1 VKQQKERTFLQD
13 LLDFQG
19 SLNGMSK
26 YLDEVRLKGADGVRN
41 TPFPTKKL
49 EDWKFISL
57 RDLYSDDYT
66 LVSDLDLQ
74 ADDFS
79 EHFLPES
86 EGSRLVFVNGSFSE
100 EYSSTENLPDE
111 LVIGNIASLAAEDNE
126 LLEKHLNKYL
136 EANFEDDVFS
146 HFNCAFLKDGAFI
159 YVPEDVTVEAPVHLL
174 YIQTDADEN
183 YFTTSRSVVVADK
196 NSEITLVEDHI
207 GQANNKYFNLP
218 IIELNLEE
226 DAFVKHTKIQR
237 DSREAIH
244 IARTA
249 AFVAKHA
256 NYESYTITRG
266 AKLSR
271 NEPRI
276 SQRDEEVEFTVDGLV
291 LVDGD
296 QVSDTHSVMDHRFS
310 HAESHQLHKCVIN
323 GKAHSVFNGKIFVRR
338 DAQKI
343 DSFQEN
349 RNLLLSRKGL
359 VNTKPQLEIFADD
372 VVCTHGATVGQ
383 LEEDE
388 LFYLKSRGLHEQ
400 QAKELLIYAFA
411 LETIENIT
419 IDSVQ
424 KLLVNEVHNFTER
437 QLDSELT
444 V

>member
-1 VKQQKERTFLQD
+1 MKQQKERTFLQD

-19 SLNGMSK
+19 SLNGKSK

-100 EYSSTENLPDE
+100 EHSSTENLPDE

-183 YFTTSRSVVVADK
+183 YFTTSRSVVVAAK

-291 LVDGD
+291 LIDGD

>member
-1 VKQQKERTFLQD
+1 MKQQKERTFLQD

-159 YVPEDVTVEAPVHLL
+159 YVPEDVTVEAPVHL
-174 YIQTDADEN
+174 
-183 YFTTSRSVVVADK
+183 
-196 NSEITLVEDHI
+196 
-207 GQANNKYFNLP
+207 
-218 IIELNLEE
+218 
-226 DAFVKHTKIQR
+226 
-237 DSREAIH
+237 
-244 IARTA
+244 
-249 AFVAKHA
+249 
-256 NYESYTITRG
+256 
-266 AKLSR
+266 
-271 NEPRI
+271 
-276 SQRDEEVEFTVDGLV
+276 
-291 LVDGD
+291 
-296 QVSDTHSVMDHRFS
+296 
-310 HAESHQLHKCVIN
+310 
-323 GKAHSVFNGKIFVRR
+323 
-338 DAQKI
+338 
-343 DSFQEN
+343 
-349 RNLLLSRKGL
+349 
-359 VNTKPQLEIFADD
+359 
-372 VVCTHGATVGQ
+372 
-383 LEEDE
+383 
-388 LFYLKSRGLHEQ
+388 
-400 QAKELLIYAFA
+400 
-411 LETIENIT
+411 
-419 IDSVQ
+419 
-424 KLLVNEVHNFTER
+424 
-437 QLDSELT
+437 
-444 V
+444 